1 MIVTLDWETLYSDDY
16 TLKKM
21 TTEAYVR
28 DARFKPH
35 GLAIKF
41 DDAPAT
47 WFPPSVLHVPRMRAR
62 IEQSA
67 VLCHHAQFD
76 GLILWHHYGLCPAM
90 WLDTLSMARIAVPH
104 ERHSLDNL
112 CKVFGLPGKQYQKL
126 LDVKGVADLAPW
138 QYEQLGVMSCDDAD
152 KTYKIF
158 QQIKDQIPRD
168 EFRIIDMTIR
178 MFTEPSLVLD
188 RPLMENYAERV
199 KGNKDGILDFLQVT
213 REQLNSAN
221 KFAGILRALGIE
233 PPTKQG
239 KSETIYAFAKTDA
252 GMRELLEHDDE
263 RVSAVSSAR
272 LGIKSSIAETRCER
286 LLSMD
291 ARGRCA
297 VYLRYAGAH
306 TTRWSGG
313 DALNWQNFPRGGDIR
328 KSILAPPG
336 KKIVVADSSQIECR
350 MVNWLA
356 GQLDVVETFRQNKDP
371 YVGVASQ
378 FYGRTITRADKT
390 ERHLGKTIELGCG
403 YGMGAER
410 FKVTCANGPLGGAP
424 IHLTLDEAQAAV
436 DIYRGTH
443 KRVVWMWYHTAE
455 DALNA
460 LANGGT
466 LEWGPMA
473 IDQGAVWLPNGL
485 PLCYDDPQVDNNGD
499 RWFKV
504 RGRRSKMYGGKLV
517 ENVVQALSRVVLSE
531 AMLRISQRYKIV
543 NCTHDEVMVLADVDD
558 AEALPYLL
566 SELRKE
572 PTWAPGLPLDAE
584 GVEGERYGK

>member
-1 MIVTLDWETLYSDDY
+1 MIITLDFETYYDDEYS
-16 TLKKM
+16 LKKM

-28 DARFKPH
+28 DPRFKIH
-35 GLAIKF
+35 GLAIKLG
-41 DDAPAT
+41 DAPAQWYRGDGDIPADVWT
-47 WFPPSVLHVPRMRAR
+47 AIDHG
-62 IEQSA
+62 A
-67 VLCHHAQFD
+67 VLAHHAQFD
-76 GLILWHHYGLCPAM
+76 GLILSHHYGLRPAM
-90 WLDTLSMARIAVPH
+90 WLDTFSMARIALPH
-104 ERHSLDNL
+104 ERHSLDHL
-112 CKVFGLPGKQYQKL
+112 SKLFGLPGKMHQNL
-126 LDVKGVADLAPW
+126 ADVKGVALPSW
-138 QYEQLGVMSCDDAD
+138 QQLQSLGHMSCDDAD

-158 QQIKDQIPRD
+158 QHIKDQIPRD

-178 MFTEPSLVLD
+178 MFTEPALVLD
-188 RPLMENYAERV
+188 RPLMESYYERV
-199 KGNKDGILDFLQVT
+199 KQSKDDLL
-213 REQLNSAN
+213 
-221 KFAGILRALGIE
+221 AGIGISRDDLQSAERFAAALRQLGVD
-233 PPTKQG
+233 PPTKTSPKG
-239 KSETIYAFAKTDA
+239 NTIYAFAKTDA
-252 GMRELLEHDDE
+252 GMRELRDSDDE
-263 RVSAVSSAR
+263 RVATLAAAR

-286 LLSMD
+286 LLDMD
-291 ARGRCA
+291 KRGSLP

-313 DALNWQNFPRGGDIR
+313 DSLNWQNFTPFI
-328 KSILAPPG
+328 KPSIKAPPG

-356 GQLDVVETFRQNKDP
+356 GQLDVVETFRHNKDP

-460 LANGGT
+460 LANGGA
-466 LEWGPMA
+466 LEWGPMT
-473 IDQGAVWLPNGL
+473 INQGAVWLPNGL

-584 GVEGERYGK
+584 GSEGERYSK